1 MKVLA
6 SRRLPLYQFPPQAI
20 IEEAELQDL
29 GRARLSHLA
38 AVQRSAVGA
47 GGDSAPDAG
56 DWRPSSSSNAE
67 PCELDAVSHFVVRLL
82 CCGDTA
88 ARSWFLA
95 AEESLFLRRW
105 AQVPWAA
112 KLSALR
118 RVGMEPDVEQG
129 TVTMHFSQLPPV
141 LLAQRRC
148 RLCRGTASVHAEDF
162 AEVVV
167 HRFRKHLTAM
177 LDQAVASAAHL
188 HPSLQRTVDALRPA
202 LEEVLVGFDS
212 STRFG
217 DEPIG
222 LCLANFEQML
232 RESFPPC
239 MQYLVDFQRR
249 GKHLKHHG
257 RIQLRPLLREAG
269 LPLPEAVRWWRREF
283 LRDPDVREEAFN
295 LEHAVHIQHAYGQ
308 MGKRKPAYGWSCRK
322 ALDPKVFPAV
332 DAKRAHGCPFRS
344 LDEEELRRLLVD
356 FTLSPASAAMASALA
371 RGQVDES
378 SLGLPEF
385 PTEVRQE
392 EKACLFVFR
401 ERHPTAELPTA
412 LGHPMEFLRRS
423 RRYFKKPDAGM
434 QNASAEQRSE
444 ASAASVLRDRPEVPL
459 PRQPARPAYKKPLRV
474 ASGLGKLFD
483 EHFRQLH
490 RHGGTRRMF
499 SAEDAMFWRLAILA
513 VGAGLLFGAAW
524 LHRVDLASIGAA
536 VESMSEELQLDREE
550 TEWVVSG
557 AKGGAIFGSLFG
569 GALIMSR
576 GRRTII
582 GWSAIPS
589 MIGPALVFTAHS
601 LPQLIAGRFL
611 MGIGIGLASVATPSY
626 LSEVVLPEQRGL
638 FEAMYELGIASG
650 MLLSALA
657 NALLQML
664 DSDAVWRYQA
674 GCVPF
679 VFACPVLLVVWT
691 VPESPRWMLQTVGS
705 SPSSL
710 LAVLEE
716 ISSLRRPGAR
726 KRLETWRSGRGS
738 LEELYELSSDADTA
752 EGQDDLIRLWDDKHL
767 AAGSPLYRSDSK
779 LEEKDEAV
787 RLRTL
792 PILQRTLKDVCAIIV
807 GSQQV
812 PAGARRGLALA
823 LAAAVLNQAC
833 ASTSI
838 LIYAEKMLASVG
850 FGQENQDLLTLMVIG
865 AKMLGVILG
874 LAIVERVSRRTL
886 LGAGGGLSAVALLVI
901 ALGAAWGSPALLVS
915 GMSCFIAIFCSTW
928 GIGYWIVVVE
938 VTAAGGPRYSSATQ
952 SVATATLFAAGWLT
966 SLTFMDVISHGPAG
980 LLMYASVAALM
991 SIYGFCILPE
1001 TGGHSLEECAGDIG
1015 SEASTDVDESES
1027 DGDSASSF
1035 LKE

>member
-1 MKVLA
+1 
-6 SRRLPLYQFPPQAI
+6 
-20 IEEAELQDL
+20 
-29 GRARLSHLA
+29 
-38 AVQRSAVGA
+38 
-47 GGDSAPDAG
+47 
-56 DWRPSSSSNAE
+56 
-67 PCELDAVSHFVVRLL
+67 
-82 CCGDTA
+82 
-88 ARSWFLA
+88 
-95 AEESLFLRRW
+95 
-105 AQVPWAA
+105 
-112 KLSALR
+112 
-118 RVGMEPDVEQG
+118 
-129 TVTMHFSQLPPV
+129 
-141 LLAQRRC
+141 
-148 RLCRGTASVHAEDF
+148 
-162 AEVVV
+162 
-167 HRFRKHLTAM
+167 
-177 LDQAVASAAHL
+177 
-188 HPSLQRTVDALRPA
+188 
-202 LEEVLVGFDS
+202 
-212 STRFG
+212 
-217 DEPIG
+217 
-222 LCLANFEQML
+222 
-232 RESFPPC
+232 
-239 MQYLVDFQRR
+239 
-249 GKHLKHHG
+249 
-257 RIQLRPLLREAG
+257 
-269 LPLPEAVRWWRREF
+269 
-283 LRDPDVREEAFN
+283 
-295 LEHAVHIQHAYGQ
+295 
-308 MGKRKPAYGWSCRK
+308 
-322 ALDPKVFPAV
+322 
-332 DAKRAHGCPFRS
+332 
-344 LDEEELRRLLVD
+344 
-356 FTLSPASAAMASALA
+356 
-371 RGQVDES
+371 
-378 SLGLPEF
+378 
-385 PTEVRQE
+385 
-392 EKACLFVFR
+392 
-401 ERHPTAELPTA
+401 
-412 LGHPMEFLRRS
+412 
-423 RRYFKKPDAGM
+423 
-434 QNASAEQRSE
+434 
-444 ASAASVLRDRPEVPL
+444 
-459 PRQPARPAYKKPLRV
+459 
-474 ASGLGKLFD
+474 
-483 EHFRQLH
+483 
-490 RHGGTRRMF
+490 
-499 SAEDAMFWRLAILA
+499 MFWRLAILA
-513 VGAGLLFGAAW
+513 VGAGLLFG
-524 LHRVDLASIGAA
+524 VDLASIGAA
-536 VESMSEELQLDREE
+536 VESMSEELQLNREE

-601 LPQLIAGRFL
+601 LPQLIMGRFL

-664 DSDAVWRYQA
+664 NFDAVWRYQA

-726 KRLETWRSGRGS
+726 KRLETWRSGRGY
-738 LEELYELSSDADTA
+738 LEELSSDADT

-767 AAGSPLYRSDSK
+767 AAGSPLCRSRSDSK

-812 PAGARRGLALA
+812 PAGARRGLGLA

-850 FGQENQDLLTLMVIG
+850 FGQESQDLLTLMVIG

-874 LAIVERVSRRTL
+874 LVIVERVSRRTL

-901 ALGAAWGSPALLVS
+901 ALGAAWRSPVLLVS

-938 VTAAGGPRYSSATQ
+938 VTAAGGPRYSSAAQ
-952 SVATATLFAAGWLT
+952 SVSTATLFAAGWLT
-966 SLTFMDVISHGPAG
+966 SLTFMDVISQGPAG

-1015 SEASTDVDESES
+1015 SEASTDNDESES
-1027 DGDSASSF
+1027 DAGSASSF